1 MNINRGIFHGDALSP
16 LLFVISLIPVTL
28 VLRRMKKRSSFQ
40 KGKSKLNHLLFMD
53 DLKLCGSNQN
63 EIDSLVRTVEIVIK
77 NIGMTFVIDMCGV
90 LAMNRGKEV
99 ECNGI
104 ELENGEEI
112 GQIGKGYKFLG
123 ILEKGDNIRKEYFKR
138 LRATLKSKL
147 NAKHVFQVINTWLV
161 PTVRYSVG
169 IIEWTK
175 EEATEIDPKA
185 RKVIIMYDG
194 IHLRSNFEERLHLP
208 RSEGG
213 RRLASIK
220 YRVNDEMEN

>member
-16 LLFVISLIPVTL
+16 LLFVISLIPLTL

-123 ILEKGDNIRKEYFKR
+123 ILEKVDNMRKEYFKR

>member
-1 MNINRGIFHGDALSP
+1 MNINRGIFHGDALPP
-16 LLFVISLIPVTL
+16 LLFVISLIPLTL

-63 EIDSLVRTVEIVIK
+63 EIDSLVRTLEIVIK

-161 PTVRYSVG
+161 PTVRFSVG

>member
-16 LLFVISLIPVTL
+16 LLFVISLIPLTL

-169 IIEWTK
+169 IVEWTK

>member
-1 MNINRGIFHGDALSP
+1 MNINRGIFHGDALST
-16 LLFVISLIPVTL
+16 LLFVISLIPLTL

>member
-16 LLFVISLIPVTL
+16 LLFVISLIPLTL

-104 ELENGEEI
+104 EVENGEEI

-147 NAKHVFQVINTWLV
+147 NAKYVFQVINTWLV

>member
-1 MNINRGIFHGDALSP
+1 MNINRGIFHGDALST
-16 LLFVISLIPVTL
+16 LLFVISLIPLTL

-169 IIEWTK
+169 IVEWTK

>member
-1 MNINRGIFHGDALSP
+1 M
-16 LLFVISLIPVTL
+16 LFVISLIPLTL

-77 NIGMTFVIDMCGV
+77 NIGMTFVIDTCGV

-169 IIEWTK
+169 IVEWTK

>member
-16 LLFVISLIPVTL
+16 LLFVISLIPLTL

-40 KGKSKLNHLLFMD
+40 KGKSKLNHLLFTD

>member
-16 LLFVISLIPVTL
+16 LLFVISLIPLTL

-77 NIGMTFVIDMCGV
+77 NIGMTSVIDMCGV

-169 IIEWTK
+169 IVEWTK

>member
-16 LLFVISLIPVTL
+16 LLFVISLIPLRL